1 MYGLKQQ
8 LMMALRHSTD
18 LFIRTRD
25 QHCRSIWASRC
36 SSLAR
41 LSLSHSQVARTSH
54 DSGSLAPSDGGG
66 AASSNY

>member
-1 MYGLKQQ
+1 MCSEEVRQIMYELKQQ

-41 LSLSHSQVARTSH
+41 LSLSRTARSPEH
-54 DSGSLAPSDGGG
+54 RMIRVH
-66 AASSNY
+66 